1 MSVDQISIILIIILT
16 FSLFVWGK
24 WRYDIVA
31 IISLSI
37 LFITDQFLGN
47 ENSNLIIDSSNIFSG
62 FSHPAVITVAAVLI
76 ISRALRNSGV
86 VDLISRQ
93 ISPLSNNKITHI
105 ASLSSVAALC
115 SAIMNNVGALAL
127 MLPVALKTSVKQ
139 NRSPSILLMPLS
151 FASILGGMITMIGT
165 PPNIIISTFRK
176 TYQLDLKTQAIQDSN
191 SLSAKYLL
199 SQNIDVNQF
208 NPLAFGML
216 DFSYVGGIVALIG
229 VLFITFIGWRFI
241 PRDSYKKPG
250 TESLFSINEYI
261 TEIRIPKECKF
272 IDMKIKDIE
281 KITEDRLTIFGII
294 SKKGKLVSINN
305 HRIIKEGDRYLAK
318 ADPKE
323 LQEVMDEFGMR
334 FTKKMRER
342 IDKLSNEDTTFKELL
357 ITPGSPLENRT
368 RTYFRRRT
376 SNSLVLMAIA
386 RQGKPIHSL
395 LQNVKFRVGDV
406 LLLQGQADDIRD
418 NIASLNLI
426 PLADRDLKIG
436 IFSKVGLSLMIFGLA
451 ISLSMAGI
459 LPTTLAFIL
468 AILMYIF
475 SGILPI
481 RELYRQIDWPII
493 ILLGA
498 MIPVSNALQTTGTSQ
513 LIAELVVSMT
523 QNLPNWFIL
532 TLIMIITMCL
542 SDIINNAATA
552 LIMAP
557 IGVSIAMSMGLNA
570 DPFLMSVAVGA
581 SCAFLTPIGHQC
593 NALILGPGGYKF
605 TDYWKMGLP
614 LEILIVMISIPSI
627 LYFWPL

>member
-31 IISLSI
+31 IIALSV

-176 TYQLDLKTQAIQDSN
+176 TYQLDLKTQAIQDPS

-208 NPLAFGML
+208 NPLAFSML

-459 LPTTLAFIL
+459 LPTTLAFVL

-481 RELYRQIDWPII
+481 RELYKQIDWPII

-557 IGVSIAMSMGLNA
+557 IGVSIAMSMGLNV

-614 LEILIVMISIPSI
+614 LEILIVIISIPSI

>member
-199 SQNIDVNQF
+199 SQNIDINQF

-459 LPTTLAFIL
+459 LPTTLAFVL